1 MNRQGDMYEV
11 VDFVDEYVTP
21 RSSSRAAFSPSNES
35 PAQQWLDEFE
45 DNGLLLTGDQLARLD
60 PKTAH
65 LVVPI
70 DAIVARHKGGVGA
83 APNDHA
89 LELVV
94 LETPYAPVIERS
106 AVSERL
112 TDQAGLG
119 PDDRLYAGVVLY
131 DRWTNDNTVTP
142 WAALGSPDTYVRGV
156 YDGVPTRYALL
167 P

>member
-1 MNRQGDMYEV
+1 MSRQGDIYEF
-11 VDFVDEYVTP
+11 VDLVDEYVTP
-21 RSSSRAAFSPSNES
+21 RLGSRAAFSPLGES
-35 PAQQWLDEFE
+35 PAQQWLEEFE
-45 DNGLLLTGDQLARLD
+45 DNGLLLTGDKLASLD
-60 PKTAH
+60 SKTAH

-70 DAIVARHKGGVGA
+70 DAIVAHKGPIGA
-83 APNDHA
+83 TPNDHA

-94 LETPYAPVIERS
+94 LETPYAPVTERS
-106 AVSERL
+106 AVNERL